1 MNFFLKVIW
10 VVVFLFVVTPIGLLL
25 RMFGVDLLDKKIDS
39 DRASYWNY
47 N

>member
-1 MNFFLKVIW
+1 MNFFLKVFW
-10 VVVFLFVVTPIGLLL
+10 AVVFLFVVTPIGLLL
-25 RMFGVDLLDKKIDS
+25 RMLGVDLLDKKIDS